1 MLKYKNNFEKECS
14 KVKRFLSLLLVVL
27 LVATVIAGCGQNKQ
41 PAETPIEQG
50 QETSEKPAEKIKIGF
65 SFPTKNNEFWKKSLD
80 FVEFAAKELEVE
92 VIAQDCD
99 NKQEKQINDVDNMIS
114 AGISGLVLAPQ
125 DASVCPGI
133 VNKCK
138 EKGIPVMI
146 ADRWPGDE
154 LKAGVDYLGF
164 IGPNDVQAGYDIAM
178 ALINGGAKN
187 IVAIGGFAGTSVAE
201 GRKEGLM
208 KAIEE
213 NKDKDVKLLQYE
225 AAGENMD
232 QGDKALRNMLQANS
246 DIDGVW
252 CYNDSHA
259 LASVNILKEKNLL
272 SKVKVG
278 GMDLLNPAI
287 ESIEKGE
294 LYFSTGGHYMQTG
307 FALIMVYDAVNGKDP
322 TESLVKLNLL
332 NVTKDNIDIFKS
344 KYIESTAP
352 VNIKEMSRV
361 FNPDAK
367 TYFELSLDN

>member
-232 QGDKALRNMLQANS
+232 QGIKPCGTCYRQIAILTVYGVTMTHTHLRQ
-246 DIDGVW
+246 
-252 CYNDSHA
+252 
-259 LASVNILKEKNLL
+259 
-272 SKVKVG
+272 
-278 GMDLLNPAI
+278 
-287 ESIEKGE
+287 SI
-294 LYFSTGGHYMQTG
+294 F
-307 FALIMVYDAVNGKDP
+307 
-322 TESLVKLNLL
+322 
-332 NVTKDNIDIFKS
+332 
-344 KYIESTAP
+344 
-352 VNIKEMSRV
+352 
-361 FNPDAK
+361 
-367 TYFELSLDN
+367 